1 MELTPY
7 FRLMTITT
15 RTLNICCFKQNLF
28 TFDHSYVNSVVFVI
42 IFMLDIY
49 VSIAEKICFTLGEF
63 YESSSIQTN

>member
-15 RTLNICCFKQNLF
+15 TTLNICCFKQNLF
-28 TFDHSYVNSVVFVI
+28 TFDHSYVNIAVFVI
-42 IFMLDIY
+42 IFMLDRY